1 MVKIINLVKSFNGQ
15 RVLDGI
21 NLEMP
26 TGQITV
32 VIGKSGVGKSVL
44 LKHIVGLLKPDS
56 GQIVVDGE
64 DISRLRGR
72 QLREFKQRFA
82 VLFQGG
88 ALFDSLNVFE
98 NVAFPLREKTHLPE
112 TEISQRVR
120 FRLAQMNL
128 TPEVETKLPDELS
141 GGMRKRVALARAMIQ
156 EPELMFF
163 DEPVTGLDP
172 PMTNTVFHLIA
183 RTHQES
189 NYTALM
195 VSHDIPE
202 VFSVAHQVAML
213 HKGRIVAAGTPEE
226 IQNHPDPVVQSFIRG
241 EVDFL
246 EDKTIS

>member
-15 RVLDGI
+15 KVLDGI
-21 NLEMP
+21 NLTMP

-56 GQIVVDGE
+56 GQILVDGQ

-98 NVAFPLREKTHLPE
+98 NVAFPLREKTRLPE

-156 EPELMFF
+156 EPEIMFF

-172 PMTNTVFHLIA
+172 PMTNTVFHLIS

-189 NYTALM
+189 SYTALM

-213 HKGRIVAAGTPEE
+213 HKGRIIAAGTPEE

-246 EDKTIS
+246 EDKTIL